1 MREIKIGDKTVRV
14 RASALA
20 LLFYKQEFKSDLL
33 GDMVKMQG
41 IESDPSQL
49 DLVSCLQLVWAM
61 AKADSY
67 GKPFPGFEGWLA
79 GFDSFDIS
87 DPSFLLEALGEASD
101 GFLGGGK
108 KQV

>member
-1 MREIKIGDKTVRV
+1 MREIKISDKTVRV
-14 RASALA
+14 RATALA
-20 LLFYKQEFKSDLL
+20 LLYYKQEFKTDLI

-41 IESDPSQL
+41 IENDPSQL
-49 DLVSCLQLVWAM
+49 DLVACLQLVWAM
-61 AKADSY
+61 AKADAY
-67 GKPFPGFEGWLA
+67 GKQFPGFESWLA
-79 GFDSFDIS
+79 SFDGFDIS